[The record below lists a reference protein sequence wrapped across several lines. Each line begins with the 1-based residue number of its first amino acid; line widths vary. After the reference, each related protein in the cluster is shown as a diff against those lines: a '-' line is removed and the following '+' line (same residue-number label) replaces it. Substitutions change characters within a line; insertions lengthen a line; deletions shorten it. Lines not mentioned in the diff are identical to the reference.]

1 MFCFHLSTYFFSCW
15 YSVFSL
21 FFQSSK
27 NLTLIFLRF
36 SFSFFLSILLFS
48 AQFAFHFFV
57 FILTLL
63 QFFCFFF
70 AFLKVYGCRVSFSKQ
85 SFLKVWIWEKRIEK
99 NYISLS
105 CLLLFESVDG
115 KSVRKTQYVCNTR
128 NFFKIFKTQF
138 QYLQEAVYMYALL

>member
-1 MFCFHLSTYFFSCW
+1 MVVAF
-15 YSVFSL
+15 L
-21 FFQSSK
+21 FLNK
-27 NLTLIFLRF
+27 
-36 SFSFFLSILLFS
+36 
-48 AQFAFHFFV
+48 
-57 FILTLL
+57 
-63 QFFCFFF
+63 
-70 AFLKVYGCRVSFSKQ
+70 AFLKFEFEK
-85 SFLKVWIWEKRIEK
+85 KRIEK